1 MKLRKIL
8 IELVMGGMKYRMLMH
23 NHELQESLNHCL
35 LVENADLGKREDVLQ
50 KIKNEDWETPQDASS
65 FQNSMNIPKH
75 KEMLTPYSTG
85 ELAKMRLYK
94 LTGYNI
100 GFALKKKNG
109 DFKEIVAVHNNE
121 VDVKN
126 IGKELM
132 RSAIKNGGCYLDHFD
147 GYLSSFYN
155 SLGFEEYDRDKFDA
169 QYDPNNRFRNKYGEP
184 DVIYRKH
191 KNCK

>member
-8 IELVMGGMKYRMLMH
+8 TEIVMEGVKYRMLMY
-23 NHELQESLNHCL
+23 NHALQENLNHHL
-35 LVENADLGKREDVLQ
+35 LVEDADPDKREDVLQ
-50 KIKNEDWETPQDASS
+50 KIKNEDWEKPQDANS
-65 FQNSMNIPKH
+65 FQNSMNMSKH
-75 KEMLTPYSTG
+75 KEMLTPYSKG

-94 LTGYNI
+94 LNGYNI

-109 DFKEIVAVHNNE
+109 GFKEIVAVHNNE

-147 GYLSSFYN
+147 GYLSSFYD

-169 QYDPNNRFRNKYGEP
+169 QYDPDNSFRDKYGES
-184 DVIYRKH
+184 DIIYRKH